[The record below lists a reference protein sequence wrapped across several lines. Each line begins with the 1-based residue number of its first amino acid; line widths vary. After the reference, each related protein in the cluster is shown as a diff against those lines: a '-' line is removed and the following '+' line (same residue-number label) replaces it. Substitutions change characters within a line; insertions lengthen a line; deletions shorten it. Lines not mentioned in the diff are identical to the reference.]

1 MSNDNKNKK
10 KIEDLIKEK
19 ELKKVDAEIAR
30 IEEERK
36 KFKFERNELE
46 RKSNLHWYKRPLFI
60 QAIIAGIVA
69 VPLIWFYVKD
79 VALPLS
85 RRENIKLSK
94 DIEER
99 DQELIRKEKSFN
111 AMKVEHERKEGVY
124 IGKLKTLNDDYDKV
138 ESLLG
143 ELANKYESLSNE
155 SNGYKEKYAIA
166 KEVLEKQ
173 KGEIEEKKLVISGA
187 IERGKYIS
195 EEKAKLLYLDLDGL
209 PQNYTNN
216 QFEEVKANNG
226 IVLIDHATNLMWEKS
241 GSDKSMNY
249 ENAKKY
255 IEKLNH
261 GQYAGYKDW
270 CLPTLK
276 QAITLLEQEGDS
288 VKLYIDPGFN
298 KQQEMIWTSDKTNA
312 SRAWVVFFSYGHCYS
327 NNFSYL
333 AFVRAVRRNSR
344 SHSGPWSSY

>member
-1 MSNDNKNKK
+1 M
-10 KIEDLIKEK
+10 
-19 ELKKVDAEIAR
+19 
-30 IEEERK
+30 
-36 KFKFERNELE
+36 
-46 RKSNLHWYKRPLFI
+46 
-60 QAIIAGIVA
+60 
-69 VPLIWFYVKD
+69 
-79 VALPLS
+79 
-85 RRENIKLSK
+85 
-94 DIEER
+94 
-99 DQELIRKEKSFN
+99 
-111 AMKVEHERKEGVY
+111 
-124 IGKLKTLNDDYDKV
+124 
-138 ESLLG
+138 
-143 ELANKYESLSNE
+143 
-155 SNGYKEKYAIA
+155 
-166 KEVLEKQ
+166 
-173 KGEIEEKKLVISGA
+173 
-187 IERGKYIS
+187 
-195 EEKAKLLYLDLDGL
+195 
-209 PQNYTNN
+209 
-216 QFEEVKANNG
+216 KANNG

-261 GQYAGYKDW
+261 EQYAGYKDW

-344 SHSGPWSSY
+344 RHSGPWNSY